1 MSTTF
6 QRLHSSQ
13 LSEPSSAIG
22 NSQVSAVSNPARQ
35 STSLFLE
42 TMLELAARP
51 IVLTSSVIRQS
62 EAAHG
67 RYGLTLPP
75 LPSPP
80 SDSSAML
87 AGTLS
92 AVPVSTTPMLPCSGI
107 FQVS

>member
-22 NSQVSAVSNPARQ
+22 NSQVLAVSNPARQ

-42 TMLELAARP
+42 TMLELAVRP

-67 RYGLTLPP
+67 RYGLTLP
-75 LPSPP
+75 LSPSLRLG
-80 SDSSAML
+80 SSATL
-87 AGTLS
+87 AGMWS
-92 AVPVSTTPMLPCSGI
+92 AVRSEGRR
-107 FQVS
+107 